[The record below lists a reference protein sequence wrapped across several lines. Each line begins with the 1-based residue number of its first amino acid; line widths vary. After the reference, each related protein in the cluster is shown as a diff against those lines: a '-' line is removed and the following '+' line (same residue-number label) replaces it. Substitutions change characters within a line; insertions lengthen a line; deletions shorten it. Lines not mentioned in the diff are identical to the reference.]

1 MHAFLMVA
9 EQVVTIPDISEQL
22 VVIDGSVQVRTDLV
36 NVIIVWDMIQTISIA
51 WKLQKIDGIKLK
63 TLLSVKIVTRTS

>member
-1 MHAFLMVA
+1 MVA
-9 EQVVTIPDISEQL
+9 LQVGTIPDISEQL

>member
-1 MHAFLMVA
+1 MVA
-9 EQVVTIPDISEQL
+9 EQVGTIPDISEQL

-51 WKLQKIDGIKLK
+51 WKLQKIDGI
-63 TLLSVKIVTRTS
+63 

>member
-1 MHAFLMVA
+1 MVA
-9 EQVVTIPDISEQL
+9 EQVGTIPDISEQL

>member
-1 MHAFLMVA
+1 MVA
-9 EQVVTIPDISEQL
+9 EQVGTIPDISEQL

-63 TLLSVKIVTRTS
+63 TLLSVNFVTRNS

>member
-1 MHAFLMVA
+1 MVA
-9 EQVVTIPDISEQL
+9 EQVGTIPDISEQL

-63 TLLSVKIVTRTS
+63 TILNVKIVTRTS